1 MERPHRMVG
10 VVVDGIA
17 GGVSGVGNGLVN
29 SAKGIGSQ
37 VMGALDKP
45 FTMVTHK
52 QGPHHIVGRLVDG
65 TLDAG
70 ANVADKGILG
80 SVREE
85 GAAIMRAL
93 DQPFDAIPALGS
105 MGSTK
110 GKR

>member
-1 MERPHRMVG
+1 MERPHRLVG
-10 VVVDGIA
+10 DVVDGIA

-45 FTMVTHK
+45 FEMVTHK
-52 QGPHHIVGRLVDG
+52 EGPHHIVGRFLDG

-70 ANVADKGILG
+70 ANVADKGMLG
-80 SVREE
+80 SVRQE
-85 GAAIMRAL
+85 GSAIMRAM

-105 MGSTK
+105 MSMSK